1 MLSHWRIH
9 INLAILV
16 VPDVIVAQLVLI
28 IKTWTGY
35 KIWLGCS
42 CLYVSSCKWAPEN
55 SNKGTIKTDK
65 SQPLCLGA
73 RPCREQWAPALRT
86 YFHLFSECPAHC
98 GHSWVAPPSGA
109 HPWSYVRL
117 FPGPSNTRV
126 RIRLMWHTGTGQR
139 SSHCSQSVD
148 VTGGVKTWRGAL

>member
-86 YFHLFSECPAHC
+86 YFHLFSECPAQC
-98 GHSWVAPPSGA
+98 SL
-109 HPWSYVRL
+109 YLL
-117 FPGPSNTRV
+117 FL
-126 RIRLMWHTGTGQR
+126 I
-139 SSHCSQSVD
+139 SSKCMKLLSSKEFFHLLKQMYNFIPFCSKFD
-148 VTGGVKTWRGAL
+148 H